1 MTTNNTI
8 PEQREGNS
16 SDVEQH
22 YDASTLRQAHSA
34 FVEAAHR
41 LINVNNWKE
50 ISGALSATFQLT
62 DHHGTPL
69 DRVPKP
75 GDFIQIDIPGPGTAT
90 GHGYDWV
97 QIETIDDNPDPN
109 GEQESFTITVRP
121 VPSPLNNEPD
131 VAHFFDDKATSSFV
145 VKRNGLRVTAAEHG
159 RNEIPNKGVERTTDK
174 VRNTMVANAATSGL
188 SALQWNWLV
197 QGVLKDL

>member
-1 MTTNNTI
+1 MKKVNAI
-8 PEQREGNS
+8 PEQHEGNS

-22 YDASTLRQAHSA
+22 LDGSTLRQAHSI
-34 FVEAAHR
+34 FVEGARR
-41 LINVNNWKE
+41 LININKWKD
-50 ISGALSATFQLT
+50 ISGTLSATFQLT
-62 DHHGTPL
+62 DDHGTPL
-69 DRVPKP
+69 DRVARP
-75 GDFIQIDIPGPGTAT
+75 GDYIRIDIPGPGTST

-97 QIETIDDNPDPN
+97 RIEVIEDKPNPVGDR
-109 GEQESFTITVRP
+109 ESFVITVRP
-121 VPSPLNNEPD
+121 VSSPLNNEPD

-159 RNEIPNKGVERTTDK
+159 RNELPNKDVERTTDK

-197 QGVLKDL
+197 QGVLKDQ

>member
-1 MTTNNTI
+1 MKTNSPI

-22 YDASTLRQAHSA
+22 VDASTLRQAHSV
-34 FVEAAHR
+34 FVEAARR
-41 LINVNNWKE
+41 LININNWQD
-50 ISGALSATFQLT
+50 ISGALSAKFQLT
-62 DHHGTPL
+62 DDHGAPL
-69 DRVPKP
+69 QRVPKP
-75 GDFIQIDIPGPGTAT
+75 GDYIQIDIPGPGTAT

-97 QIETIDDNPDPN
+97 RIETIEDNPDPN
-109 GEQESFTITVRP
+109 GETESFTITVRP

-131 VAHFFDDKATSSFV
+131 VAHFFDVKATSSFV
-145 VKRNGLRVTAAEHG
+145 VRRDGLRVTAAEHG
-159 RNEIPNKGVERTTDK
+159 RNEIPNKNVERTTDK

-197 QGVLKDL
+197 KGLLADL